1 MWLKRQCAV
10 YNNVKRSG
18 SRRKQNEP
26 KVLMGE
32 SQRFQ
37 SKLNFTQGCTSTQ
50 HLTLICSEPRK
61 TEHQHHHHH
70 PAKSTLYALR
80 VSCIGESHLSGNTHA
95 KKKKKKKKYMY
106 ILSGV
111 LEKNMRPFQNDYLA
125 LNTSAA
131 ELNEM
136 WTSWLSELSPWQLSL
151 HTKYVNHSV
160 LKLGYGHNPGETFS
174 LPPVC

>member
-26 KVLMGE
+26 KVLLGE

-95 KKKKKKKKYMY
+95 KKKKKKRGPFLAPAKLRLQKQGKRVWGRDRGSV
-106 ILSGV
+106 LSGWV
-111 LEKNMRPFQNDYLA
+111 I
-125 LNTSAA
+125 
-131 ELNEM
+131 
-136 WTSWLSELSPWQLSL
+136 
-151 HTKYVNHSV
+151 
-160 LKLGYGHNPGETFS
+160 
-174 LPPVC
+174 